1 MRLIARPQLHAP
13 AADAHKYS
21 RGMVAVIAGDMR
33 GAALLAAGAAMRIAG
48 YVALV
53 GGGEGGPLALVH
65 KTWDEIAGDN
75 RIGALLIGAGL
86 GRSEHSRSALTAVL
100 ACGHP
105 LVLDG
110 DALTLIGNSG
120 DVDFRNQLRPVI
132 LTPHEG
138 EFCALFPTLAGS
150 KIERAAAASA
160 LCGATIILKG
170 SLTVIASPNGQVA
183 QSAIAS
189 PWLASAGTGDV
200 LAGLVAGSLST
211 GMDAFDAASAAVW
224 LHGEAARLAGPALIA
239 DDLLTHLPHAI
250 RGCL

>member
-33 GAALLAAGAAMRIAG
+33 GASLLAAGAAMRIAG

-53 GGGEGGPLALVH
+53 GGGEGGPLALVN
-65 KTWDEIAGDN
+65 KTWDEIAGDD

-86 GRSEHSRSALTAVL
+86 GRSERSKSALAAALTGA
-100 ACGHP
+100 HP

-110 DALTLIGNSG
+110 DALTLIGDSG
-120 DVDFRNQLRPVI
+120 TVDFRDQTRAVI

-138 EFCALFPTLAGS
+138 EFRTLFPTLSGS
-150 KIERAAAASA
+150 KAERASAAAALS
-160 LCGATIILKG
+160 GATIILKG
-170 SLTVIASPNGQVA
+170 SQTVIAAPNGQVA
-183 QSAIAS
+183 QSATAS

-200 LAGLVAGSLST
+200 LAGLVAGLLST
-211 GMDAFDAASAAVW
+211 GMTAFDAASAAVW

-250 RGCL
+250 KGCL

>member
-13 AADAHKYS
+13 APDAHKYS
-21 RGMVAVIAGDMR
+21 RGMVAVISGEMR
-33 GAALLAAGAAMRIAG
+33 GAALLAASAAMRIAG

-53 GGGEGGPLALVH
+53 GDGEGGPLALVH
-65 KTWDEIAGDN
+65 KTWEEVEGDD

-86 GRSEHSRSALTAVL
+86 GRSKRSASAL
-100 ACGHP
+100 AAALASAPP

-120 DVDFRNQLRPVI
+120 KLDFRDKTRAVI

-138 EFCALFPTLAGS
+138 EFRTLFPTLSGS
-150 KIERAAAASA
+150 KAERAFAAAALS
-160 LCGATIILKG
+160 GATIILKG
-170 SLTVIASPNGQVA
+170 SQTVIAAPNGDIM

-200 LAGLVAGSLST
+200 LAGLVAGLLST
-211 GMDAFDAASAAVW
+211 GMAALEAASAAVW

-239 DDLLTHLPHAI
+239 DDLLAQLPHAI
-250 RGCL
+250 KGCL